1 MRIEYRGYYI
11 SDAVTAEGAVRLQVR
26 PIGRNKVE
34 WSQAGTGDHQ
44 VGRDYVDEKLD
55 GKKKAPEV
63 AGSRFMAMEK
73 MANEY
78 ERQIWELQEQ
88 LTAAKELNSI
98 QRQDVGKTERWMGM
112 LLLNGEPT
120 KGAINQAFKK
130 QAKRWHPDQGGDA
143 EVFKQLQE
151 AKTQLLR

>member
-1 MRIEYRGYYI
+1 MDRH
-11 SDAVTAEGAVRLQVR
+11 
-26 PIGRNKVE
+26 KVA

-44 VGRDYVDEKLD
+44 IGKDYVDEKLD
-55 GKKKAPEV
+55 GKKKVPEV
-63 AGSRFMAMEK
+63 EGDIDSVVWKWVQEMAENNRLRERIEELEATAGPGVNVQK
-73 MANEY
+73 
-78 ERQIWELQEQ
+78 
-88 LTAAKELNSI
+88 
-98 QRQDVGKTERWMGM
+98 ERWMGM

-151 AKTQLLR
+151 AKTQLLKIC